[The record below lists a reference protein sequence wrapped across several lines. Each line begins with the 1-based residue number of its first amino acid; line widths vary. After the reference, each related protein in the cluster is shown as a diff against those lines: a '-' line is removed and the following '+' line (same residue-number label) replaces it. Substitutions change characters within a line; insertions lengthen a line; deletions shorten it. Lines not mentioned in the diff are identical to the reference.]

1 VQEITMKLPIV
12 VQTLVGGTIAIA
24 TCAIAAQPADTVA
37 ARQANY
43 KQVGKA
49 MKGIGDELKKA
60 EPSVPVIQA
69 NAKTI
74 VGLAPHVLKWF
85 PKGSGPEA
93 GVKTGALP
101 VIWEKWP
108 EFKIAAVRMLTASK
122 ALDAAAATGDLGQI
136 KPAVG
141 ALGGTCR
148 GCHEAFRAKDS

>member
-1 VQEITMKLPIV
+1 MNWSNFSQI
-12 VQTLVGGTIAIA
+12 LVGGSIVIA
-24 TCAIAAQPADTVA
+24 TCAIAATPAEKVA
-37 ARQANY
+37 VREANY

-60 EPSVPVIQA
+60 EPSVPLIQT
-69 NAKTI
+69 NAKII

-108 EFKIAAVRMLTASK
+108 EFKIAAVKMLTASK

-148 GCHEAFRAKDS
+148 GCHEMFRAKES

>member
-1 VQEITMKLPIV
+1 MKSSRVMQI
-12 VQTLVGGTIAIA
+12 LVAGTVAVA
-24 TCAIAAQPADTVA
+24 TCAFAATPAEKVA

-49 MKGIGDELKKA
+49 MKGIGDELKKTD
-60 EPSVPVIQA
+60 PSISVIQT

-101 VIWEKWP
+101 AIWEKWP
-108 EFKIAAVRMLTASK
+108 DFKIAAVKMLTASK
-122 ALDAAAATGDLGQI
+122 ALDAAAATGDLSQV

-148 GCHEAFRAKDS
+148 GCHESFRAKDS

>member
-1 VQEITMKLPIV
+1 MKSSRV
-12 VQTLVGGTIAIA
+12 MQGFTLGAIAVA
-24 TCAIAAQPADTVA
+24 TCAVAATPADTVA
-37 ARQANY
+37 ARQAHY
-43 KQVGKA
+43 KQIGKA
-49 MKGIGDELKKA
+49 MKGIGEELRKA
-60 EPSVPVIQA
+60 DPSVPVVQA

-108 EFKIAAVRMLTASK
+108 EFKVAAVKMLTASK
-122 ALDAAAATGDLGQI
+122 ALDAAAATGDLAQI

-141 ALGGTCR
+141 ALGGACK
-148 GCHEAFRAKDS
+148 GCHESFRAKDS